1 MARDVPGSGAVI
13 EPIFDEIF
21 GVRAVKVLD
30 GGSGYNQSD
39 PPRLTVTGCGTPDVE
54 ALLYPIIDSGSGQ
67 IIHVRVLNRGRGYD
81 PLRLQIIPEQETP
94 NVVNSFDFNRIW
106 QGHPNSPTSGT
117 FALDGTTK
125 TDRLTITSDNHP
137 KPSQIYPTEYQPG
150 GSTTLLDRSFNQT
163 FVFRGGKDVPNP
175 GTRELQPNKV
185 VGILA
190 NGGLLHTP
198 DWGTAGGA
206 PTNLPIDIVK
216 YDYVKTTNLYDAI
229 LDNQVYYYHT
239 SKTLEEFKLANG
251 VFEWGLQEQFTWTI
265 KTELDNVMLVVDSID
280 ETLGNVEVGRI
291 VDEVAGTG
299 RGTIAKIVRNNLN
312 VITRIYLR
320 QVTGGPFQS
329 ADLCLGSNGFKFRVA
344 SDPITFPN
352 GLFYIEF
359 GADAS
364 EFGNFTPGQYYLAPE
379 DIKVKKNYLII
390 WDQSDSSNSSH
401 PMQFSTTADGTLN
414 GGSLYYNSTGSTAS
428 ISTVNVAVTVGVDS
442 VAGQSTGVFYFN
454 GVEKPAN
461 FALVRGSTYIFD
473 QSENSN
479 EVYGGANHPLM
490 FSVGSGG
497 DHGGHGHYMNGVTYK
512 LDGSVVTMA
521 AYVSGFNAA
530 TSRTVTWT
538 VPTSAPATLYYWCHY
553 HTGQGNSFSV
563 SSPPAHAA
571 DYENSLKPI
580 FIMNADE
587 TQKIYYYC
595 GNHRYMSGYSGD
607 EGYMILDTTTDTDD
621 DVNLNTYY
629 VEDFFGTA
637 NAGTLDYSRHTD
649 GHSKI
654 IGMSLDGYPIY
665 GPYGYNS
672 SGTAALETSSYRL
685 RTTAEL
691 QGARPIVNTAGTETY
706 TVTVANGQFAFN
718 GSSPEFLNL
727 KRGRTYIFNQND
739 ASNSGSNHI
748 LISAQ
753 TDGWHSTNP
762 VIIGDTSRLYSG
774 QGITYQI
781 NGSTVTYQQYLSGFN
796 AASSRSLTFTVPVD
810 APSVLYLFGYIASG
824 YGLRLVN
831 DGYILGDL
839 TSDYIYQA
847 GLGTLDEYN
856 GKFGVTPEYPNGT
869 YAYFMTENA
878 MGSPVFPYAIGPR
891 FYGAPIFEGSTVPA
905 QPTVFPTLATGD
917 VVLNTNGSVSYVKMT
932 VKGDNYFGPAKA
944 KILGGQGTG
953 ALGTPTVQ
961 TVTGLSLLGQGRSYA
976 TPPTLIFEGGGG
988 AGAQGAAE
996 IDTLGK
1002 VTRVDIVNPGEFYQ
1016 EAPYILISGGGGI
1029 GAKAE
1034 ATISQGVITGIN
1046 ITDPGEGYTSVP
1058 NIIFTKLVNLKRKT
1072 RARQAFNSSA
1082 IYLTGLVKDVTAN
1095 DTNIYVD
1102 STAAYPGSGQI
1113 IINKETITYTSKTTG
1128 RFSGLTRGVNFNYDQ
1143 RVILDANQND
1153 GTTGI
1158 SNYKFNVG
1166 DRVIRRVENA
1176 NNKVAKV
1183 YDWDASTRELLVTFE
1198 VDELAFIDGGRAAT
1212 EDAIVQF
1219 DAGVAASSG
1228 AGVLPHTVID
1238 SVGNSITALT
1248 DPITTLQDKDFE
1260 DDDENAGAGDGIP
1273 DLINTNTDFAN
1284 QISLDGGIYSS
1295 LYGIEETQGGTNTTL
1310 FQVGDSIKDGDIPF
1324 KYATVTSAGG
1334 LADGVAHTAVLNIT
1348 LDVSGGTTTNYQTNE
1363 VVTGSISGVQA
1374 TVVSWNSGTGLLQVK
1389 DIVPYNTSNVNIGIG
1404 GLLYEFSQNSSVVD
1418 FIISNPG
1425 TNYTGVP
1432 TIAIENT
1439 GDIQA
1444 TGTVVMTTAGD
1455 QVASITINNGGYGI
1469 PQTID
1474 GTYNLHPTV
1483 TFTNA
1488 SGDTTGA
1495 NAAAQAVL
1503 GGENLVGNGGAT
1515 YRIKSIE
1522 YLTTVRS

>member
-1 MARDVPGSGAVI
+1 MARTVPGTGASI
-13 EPIFDEIF
+13 EPIFDEVF
-21 GVRAVKVLD
+21 GVRAVKVLN
-30 GGSGYNQSD
+30 GGSGYDPAD

-54 ALLYPIIDSGSGQ
+54 ALLYPIIDSGGQ

-94 NVVNSFDFNRIW
+94 NVVDSFDFNRIW
-106 QGHPNSPTSGT
+106 QGHPNSPTTGT
-117 FALDGTTK
+117 FATNGTVK
-125 TDRLTITSDNHP
+125 TDRLTIVSDNHP
-137 KPSQIYPTEYQPG
+137 KPSQIFPTEYQPG
-150 GSTTLLDRSFNQT
+150 GSTTVLDRTFNQT

-175 GTRELQPNKV
+175 GTREFQPNKA

-206 PTNLPIDIVK
+206 PTNLPIDTVK
-216 YDYVKTTNLYDAI
+216 YDYVKNTNLYDAI
-229 LDNQVYYYHT
+229 IDNQIYYYQT
-239 SKTLEEFKLANG
+239 SKTIDEFKLANG
-251 VFEWGLQEQFTWTI
+251 VFQWGLQEQFVW
-265 KTELDNVMLVVDSID
+265 KVKVEFDNIMLPVDSID
-280 ETLGNVEVGRI
+280 ESLGNIEVGRI
-291 VDEVAGTG
+291 VDEVAGTA
-299 RGTIAKIVRNNLN
+299 RGIISKIVRNNLN

-320 QVTGGPFQS
+320 QVTGGPFQT

-344 SDPITFPN
+344 SDPVTFPN

-359 GADAS
+359 GVDAH

-379 DIKVKKNYLII
+379 NVKVQKNYLII
-390 WDQSDSSNSSH
+390 WDQSDPSNSHGNAPH
-401 PMQFSTTADGTLN
+401 PMRFSTTQDGTLN
-414 GGSLYYNSTGSTAS
+414 GGTLYYNSTGAS
-428 ISTVNVAVTVGVDS
+428 A
-442 VAGQSTGVFYFN
+442 
-454 GVEKPAN
+454 
-461 FALVRGSTYIFD
+461 
-473 QSENSN
+473 
-479 EVYGGANHPLM
+479 
-490 FSVGSGG
+490 
-497 DHGGHGHYMNGVTYK
+497 
-512 LDGSVVTMA
+512 
-521 AYVSGFNAA
+521 
-530 TSRTVTWT
+530 
-538 VPTSAPATLYYWCHY
+538 
-553 HTGQGNSFSV
+553 
-563 SSPPAHAA
+563 AHAA
-571 DYENSLKPI
+571 DYENEMQPL

-595 GNHRYMSGYSGD
+595 AVHRYMSGYTGD
-607 EGYMILDTTTDTDD
+607 EGYMILDTSHEEEEEEE
-621 DVNLNTYY
+621 NMNTYY
-629 VEDFFGTA
+629 VEDFYGTA
-637 NAGTLDYSRHTD
+637 AAGTLDYSRHTD

-654 IGMSLDGYPIY
+654 IGMSFDGYPIY
-665 GPYGYNS
+665 GPWGYNS
-672 SGTAALETSSYRL
+672 SGTAARETSSYRL

-691 QGARPIVNTAGTETY
+691 QGARPIVNTAGTETF
-706 TVTVANGQFAFN
+706 TVTVANGEFAFN

-727 KRGRTYIFNQND
+727 KRGRTYIFNQDD
-739 ASNSGSNHI
+739 ASNTGSNHI
-748 LISAQ
+748 LISTQ
-753 TDGWHSTNP
+753 TDGWHSNNP
-762 VIIGDTSRLYSG
+762 VVIGLESVLYSG
-774 QGITYQI
+774 QGISYQI
-781 NGSTVTYQQYLSGFN
+781 NGSTVTYQQYLSLFN
-796 AASSRSLTFTVPVD
+796 GATTRQVTFTVPVD

-824 YGLRLVN
+824 FGLRLVN

-839 TSDYIYQA
+839 TSDYIYDSSV
-847 GLGTLDEYN
+847 GTLDEYN

-869 YAYFMTENA
+869 YAYFMTED
-878 MGSPVFPYAIGPR
+878 GSGNPVYPYVIGPK
-891 FYGAPIFEGSTVPA
+891 YYSEPIFEGNTVPA
-905 QPTVFPTLATGD
+905 QPAIFPSLATGD
-917 VVLNTNGSVSYVKMT
+917 VVLNPNGSVSYVKMT

-944 KILGGQGTG
+944 KILGGQGSG
-953 ALGTPTVQ
+953 AVGSPIVQ
-961 TVTGLSLLGQGRSYA
+961 TVTGLSLLNQGRSYA

-988 AGAQGAAE
+988 QGAQGAAE

-1002 VTRVDIVNPGEFYQ
+1002 LTRVDIVNPGEFYQ
-1016 EAPYILISGGGGI
+1016 EAPFILITGGGGI

-1034 ATISQGVITGIN
+1034 ATIAQGAITGIT
-1046 ITDPGEGYTSVP
+1046 ITDPGEGYTSPP

-1102 STAAYPGSGQI
+1102 STDAYPGSGQI
-1113 IINKETITYTSKTTG
+1113 IINRETITYTSKTAG
-1128 RFSGLTRGVNFNYDQ
+1128 RFTGLTRGVNFNYDQ

-1153 GTTGI
+1153 GVTGL
-1158 SNYKFNVG
+1158 SLYKFNVG

-1183 YDWDASTRELLVTFE
+1183 YDWDPSTRELLVTFE

-1228 AGVLPHTVID
+1228 PGVLPHVVID
-1238 SVGNSITALT
+1238 SVGSTITALT

-1273 DLINTNTDFAN
+1273 DLINTNTDYAN
-1284 QISLDGGIYSS
+1284 QINLDGGIFSS

-1334 LADGVAHTAVLNIT
+1334 LADGVSHPAVLNIT
-1348 LDVSGGTTTNYQTNE
+1348 LDISAGTTTNYQTNE
-1363 VVTGSISGVQA
+1363 VVTGAISGVQA
-1374 TVVSWNSGTGLLQVK
+1374 TVVTWNNQTGVLQVK
-1389 DIVPYNTSNVNIGIG
+1389 DIVPFNTSNVNIGIG
-1404 GLLYEFSQNSSVVD
+1404 GLLYEFSQNSSVID
-1418 FIISNPG
+1418 FIIANPG
-1425 TNYTGVP
+1425 VNYTGVP

-1444 TGTVVMTTAGD
+1444 TGTVVMTPAGD

-1469 PQTID
+1469 PQTVD

>member
-1 MARDVPGSGAVI
+1 MTRTVPGTGASI
-13 EPIFDEIF
+13 EPIFDEVF
-21 GVRAVKVLD
+21 GVRAVKVLN
-30 GGSGYNQSD
+30 GGSGYDPAD

-54 ALLYPIIDSGSGQ
+54 ALLYPIIDSGGQ

-94 NVVNSFDFNRIW
+94 NVVDSFDFNRIW
-106 QGHPNSPTSGT
+106 QGHPNSPTTGT
-117 FALDGTTK
+117 FATNGTVK
-125 TDRLTITSDNHP
+125 TDRLTIVSDNHP
-137 KPSQIYPTEYQPG
+137 KPSQIFPTEYQPG
-150 GSTTLLDRSFNQT
+150 GSTTVLDRTFNQT

-175 GTRELQPNKV
+175 GTREFQPNKA

-206 PTNLPIDIVK
+206 PTNLPIDTVK
-216 YDYVKTTNLYDAI
+216 YDYVKNTNLYDAI
-229 LDNQVYYYHT
+229 IDNQIYYYQT
-239 SKTLEEFKLANG
+239 SKTIDEFKLANG
-251 VFEWGLQEQFTWTI
+251 VFQWGLQEQFVWKI
-265 KTELDNVMLVVDSID
+265 KVEFDNIMLPVDSID
-280 ETLGNVEVGRI
+280 ESLGNIEVGRI
-291 VDEVAGTG
+291 VDEVAGTA
-299 RGTIAKIVRNNLN
+299 RGIISKIVRNNLN

-320 QVTGGPFQS
+320 QVTGGPFQT

-344 SDPITFPN
+344 SDPVTFPN

-359 GADAS
+359 GADAH

-379 DIKVKKNYLII
+379 NVKVQKNYLII
-390 WDQSDSSNSSH
+390 WDQSDPSNSHGNAPH
-401 PMQFSTTADGTLN
+401 PMRFSTTQDGTLN
-414 GGSLYYNSTGSTAS
+414 GGTLYYNSTGAS
-428 ISTVNVAVTVGVDS
+428 A
-442 VAGQSTGVFYFN
+442 
-454 GVEKPAN
+454 
-461 FALVRGSTYIFD
+461 
-473 QSENSN
+473 
-479 EVYGGANHPLM
+479 
-490 FSVGSGG
+490 
-497 DHGGHGHYMNGVTYK
+497 
-512 LDGSVVTMA
+512 
-521 AYVSGFNAA
+521 
-530 TSRTVTWT
+530 
-538 VPTSAPATLYYWCHY
+538 
-553 HTGQGNSFSV
+553 
-563 SSPPAHAA
+563 AHAA
-571 DYENSLKPI
+571 DYENEMQPL

-595 GNHRYMSGYSGD
+595 AVHRYMSGYTGD
-607 EGYMILDTTTDTDD
+607 EGYMILDTSHEEEEEEE
-621 DVNLNTYY
+621 NMNTYY
-629 VEDFFGTA
+629 VEDFYGTA
-637 NAGTLDYSRHTD
+637 AAGTLDYSRHTD

-654 IGMSLDGYPIY
+654 IGMSFDGYPIY
-665 GPYGYNS
+665 GPWGYNS
-672 SGTAALETSSYRL
+672 SGTAARETSSYRL

-691 QGARPIVNTAGTETY
+691 QGARPIVNTAGTETF
-706 TVTVANGQFAFN
+706 TVTVANGEFAFN

-727 KRGRTYIFNQND
+727 KRGRTYIFNQDD
-739 ASNSGSNHI
+739 ASNTGSNHI
-748 LISAQ
+748 LISTQ
-753 TDGWHSTNP
+753 TDGWHSNNP
-762 VIIGDTSRLYSG
+762 VVIGLESVLYSG
-774 QGITYQI
+774 QGISYQI
-781 NGSTVTYQQYLSGFN
+781 NGSTVTYQQYLSLFN
-796 AASSRSLTFTVPVD
+796 GATTRQVTFTVPVD

-824 YGLRLVN
+824 FGLRLVN

-839 TSDYIYQA
+839 TSDYIYDSSV
-847 GLGTLDEYN
+847 GTLDEYN

-869 YAYFMTENA
+869 YAYFMTED
-878 MGSPVFPYAIGPR
+878 GSGNPVYPYAIGPK
-891 FYGAPIFEGSTVPA
+891 YYSEPIFEGNTVPA
-905 QPTVFPTLATGD
+905 QPAIFPSLATGD
-917 VVLNTNGSVSYVKMT
+917 VVLNPNGSVSYVKMT

-944 KILGGQGTG
+944 KILGGQGSG
-953 ALGTPTVQ
+953 AVGSPIVQ
-961 TVTGLSLLGQGRSYA
+961 TVTGLSLLNQGRSYA

-988 AGAQGAAE
+988 QGAQGAAE

-1002 VTRVDIVNPGEFYQ
+1002 LTRVDIVNPGEFYQ
-1016 EAPYILISGGGGI
+1016 EAPFILITGGGGI

-1034 ATISQGVITGIN
+1034 ATISQGAITGIN
-1046 ITDPGEGYTSVP
+1046 ITDPGEGYTSPP
-1058 NIIFTKLVNLKRKT
+1058 NVIFTKLVNLKRKT

-1082 IYLTGLVKDVTAN
+1082 IYLTGLVKDVTPN

-1102 STAAYPGSGQI
+1102 STDAYPGSGQI
-1113 IINKETITYTSKTTG
+1113 IINRETITYTSKTAG

-1153 GTTGI
+1153 GVTGL
-1158 SNYKFNVG
+1158 SLYKFNVG

-1183 YDWDASTRELLVTFE
+1183 YDWDPSTRELLVTFE

-1228 AGVLPHTVID
+1228 PGVLPHTVID
-1238 SVGNSITALT
+1238 SVGSTITALT

-1284 QISLDGGIYSS
+1284 QISLDGGIFSS

-1334 LADGVAHTAVLNIT
+1334 LADGVSHPAVLNIT
-1348 LDVSGGTTTNYQTNE
+1348 LDISAGTTTNYQTNE
-1363 VVTGSISGVQA
+1363 VVTGAISGVQA
-1374 TVVSWNSGTGLLQVK
+1374 TVVTWNNQTGVLQVK
-1389 DIVPYNTSNVNIGIG
+1389 DIVPFNTSNVNIGIG
-1404 GLLYEFSQNSSVVD
+1404 GLLYEFSQNSSVID
-1418 FIISNPG
+1418 FIIANPG
-1425 TNYTGVP
+1425 VNYTGVP

-1444 TGTVVMTTAGD
+1444 TGTVVMTPAGD

-1469 PQTID
+1469 PQTVD